1 MRIRE
6 ASLLLIFILSI
17 FSVGQTAYALGE
29 NGAAVAAGHGT
40 TFYIKQD
47 GTLWGFGDN
56 ELGQVGVGREN
67 DDLIE
72 PVKILDNVANVSSG
86 SRSTFAVKRDGSL
99 WYWGGAVYIG
109 KSLSPQK
116 LLDDVSF
123 VATDTGDESVFVIK
137 NDGTLWIRGNSTDLK
152 LDSIF
157 TNSVK
162 TDFQQ
167 VPNSNK
173 VKFAV
178 STGAN
183 KFYITSEDELW
194 GWGRNSYGT
203 LGIGHELSVGLPVKI
218 MDNVSSV
225 ACDNANTMIITKDR
239 SLFMCGKGNNGKFY
253 NGSTVIEANSK
264 IGFITTP
271 IKVMENVI
279 HAASRGNDFYA
290 VKEDKTLWGWGDNRM
305 RIINP
310 ESSSDI
316 NIPVEICSGVNYVV
330 CGARHMVLEKTDNT
344 VWTGGENYHGGIS
357 GEPVGKITSYPLRQ
371 TAYGVISSYYKPVY
385 MGNVVTGGDKIE
397 LAVDFPNYGKEVDI
411 WIAIALP
418 DGSFYVIDELGGI
431 VFIEPQGFT
440 PFAKGLSGAGKKM
453 QILPSFSVDM
463 FGSALN
469 GKWSVYWLVAPS
481 SNGDIISAIT
491 KGYYEFGYYYFNVA
505 NQGIN

>member
-1 MRIRE
+1 MRRRE
-6 ASLLLIFILSI
+6 VSLLVVLIFILSI
-17 FSVGQTAYALGE
+17 CSIAQTSYALGE
-29 NGAAVAAGHGT
+29 NGATVAAGHGT
-40 TFYIKQD
+40 TFYITQD

-56 ELGQVGVGREN
+56 ELGQVGVGSEKN
-67 DDLIE
+67 YLIK
-72 PVKILDNVANVSSG
+72 PVKILDNVASVSSG

-99 WYWGGAVYIG
+99 WYWGWAVYIG

-123 VATDTGDESVFVIK
+123 VATNAGDESVFVIK
-137 NDGTLWIRGNSTDLK
+137 KDATLWIRGNSTDLK

-167 VPNSNK
+167 VPNSSN

-178 STGAN
+178 ASGAN
-183 KFYITSEDELW
+183 KFYITNEDELW

-203 LGIGHELSVGLPVKI
+203 LGIGHESDVGLPVKI

-239 SLFMCGKGNNGKFY
+239 DLFMCGKGNNGKFY

-264 IGFITTP
+264 TGFITTP
-271 IKVMENVI
+271 VKVMENVI

-290 VKEDKTLWGWGDNRM
+290 VKQDKTLWGWGDNRM
-305 RIINP
+305 KIINP

-316 NIPVEICSGVNYVV
+316 NTPVEICSEVNYVV
-330 CGARHMVLEKTDNT
+330 CGERHMVLEKIDNT
-344 VWTGGENYHGGIS
+344 VWTGGENYRGGIS
-357 GEPVGKITSYPLRQ
+357 GEPVGKTTSYPLRQ

-385 MGNVVTGGDKIE
+385 MGNVVTGGDRIE
-397 LAVDFPNYGKEVDI
+397 LSVDFPNYYGKDVDI

-418 DGSFYVIDELGGI
+418 DGSFYVINELEGV
-431 VFIEPQGFT
+431 VFIEHQGFI
-440 PFAKGLSGAGKKM
+440 PFAKGLSGAGKKV

-463 FGSALN
+463 FGTALN

-481 SNGDIISAIT
+481 SNGDIIAAIT

-505 NQGIN
+505 N